1 MRQVLIPPATLQYE
15 VIGEDNQPLWGGLN
29 PAEAIEV
36 FTYNRQAKIVVTA
49 WSDDHLEP
57 PSNTIDL
64 THIIRQA
71 IAQGKGR

>member
-15 VIGEDNQPLWGGLN
+15 IISKDNKQLWSGLN
-29 PAEAIEV
+29 PADAIDIFNRNREV
-36 FTYNRQAKIVVTA
+36 KIVVTA
-49 WSDDHLEP
+49 WSSDQLEP

-71 IAQGKGR
+71 IAQGRAR

>member
-15 VIGEDNQPLWGGLN
+15 VIGEDNKQLWSGLN

-49 WSDDHLEP
+49 WSGDQLEP

-71 IAQGKGR
+71 IAQGRAR

>member
-15 VIGEDNQPLWGGLN
+15 IITPDNNQLWSGTD
-29 PAEAIEV
+29 PADAINIFSLGRDV
-36 FTYNRQAKIVVTA
+36 KIVVTA

-64 THIIRQA
+64 TQIVRQA
-71 IAQGKGR
+71 IAQGRAR

>member
-36 FTYNRQAKIVVTA
+36 FAYNRQAKIVVTA
-49 WSDDHLEP
+49 WPSDYLAP
-57 PSNTIDL
+57 PSITIDL
-64 THIIRQA
+64 THIVRQA
-71 IAQGKGR
+71 IAQGRGR

>member
-15 VIGEDNQPLWGGLN
+15 IITPDNKFLWSGTN
-29 PAEAIEV
+29 PGEAIDM
-36 FTYNRQAKIVVTA
+36 FTNARDVKIVVTA

-71 IAQGKGR
+71 IAQGRAR